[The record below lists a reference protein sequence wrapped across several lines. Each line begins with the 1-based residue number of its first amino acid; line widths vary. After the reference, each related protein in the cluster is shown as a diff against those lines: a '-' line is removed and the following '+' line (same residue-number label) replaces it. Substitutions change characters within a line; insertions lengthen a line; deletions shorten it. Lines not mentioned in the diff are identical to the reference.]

1 MHPHSPAR
9 LQGNLKKL
17 LILRNHPVRL
27 RFGNFLVDDGTR
39 QLLRDGVAV
48 HLSPKAFELLLA
60 LLIDRP
66 RALTKAEL
74 HQRLWPTTFVSDASL
89 AMLVAEIRTALG
101 ESARHPR
108 CLRTVH
114 RHGYAFQ
121 AAAETAPESAQA
133 SVAPAYWL
141 VTSSRQIPLEP
152 GDNIV
157 GRDPKARVWLDSPSV
172 SRRHAVI
179 RVQDD
184 GAILEDLG
192 SKNGTHAGDKR
203 VTGGICLADGD
214 HLRFGTVDAR
224 IKAWTAD
231 PTHTESD
238 PL

>member
-1 MHPHSPAR
+1 
-9 LQGNLKKL
+9 
-17 LILRNHPVRL
+17 VRL

>member
-1 MHPHSPAR
+1 
-9 LQGNLKKL
+9 
-17 LILRNHPVRL
+17 LILRTQPLRL
-27 RFGNFLVDDGTR
+27 QFGNFVVDDGTR

-60 LLIDRP
+60 LIIERP
-66 RALTKAEL
+66 RALTKADL
-74 HQRLWPTTFVSDASL
+74 HKRLWPTTFVSDASL
-89 AMLVAEIRTALG
+89 AMLIAEIRAALG
-101 ESARHPR
+101 ESARQPR
-108 CLRTVH
+108 CVRTVH

-121 AAAETAPESAQA
+121 VAADALSESAPP
-133 SVAPAYWL
+133 SGAPAYWL
-141 VTSSRQIPLEP
+141 VTASRQIPLEP

-179 RVQDD
+179 RVKDD

-192 SKNGTHAGDKR
+192 SKNGTHAGDRR
-203 VTGGICLADGD
+203 VTGGVCLADGD
-214 HLRFGTVDAR
+214 QLRFGTVDVSV
-224 IKAWTAD
+224 KAWTAD